1 MEDINPTKLHL
12 KDYSLRAI
20 FGWGDKSELSELSK
34 LIRVMDQWDGQLESV
49 PAQTVIKAVEV
60 EILAE
65 AQKLKPLRKKTRSL
79 HESLLVLDRRKKK
92 LGVWCILQ
100 GLKVKAD
107 KLPFVV
113 LPDHFLSLFAR
124 TAADVQS
131 GRKDP
136 SENKWREFINAVF
149 SYMEKV
155 KSGGKWSSADEEVF
169 SRHSNLLPS
178 PLDTNIRAQ
187 VAEMVIATW
196 VFSRKIDYP
205 INHLRTF
212 LAKALKIAGPD
223 EGFERLKLVW
233 DQNSK
238 KKKKRIVE
246 AAKKKRQRATL
257 PKGKASKRVE
267 KSARKA
273 GRAKTKKTRRP

>member
-1 MEDINPTKLHL
+1 MEQNDLMQEYQR
-12 KDYSLRAI
+12 DYSIKAI

-34 LIRVMDQWDGQLESV
+34 LMRVLDQWDGELESV
-49 PAQTVIKAVEV
+49 PDLTVIKAVEV

-100 GLKVKAD
+100 GLKD
-107 KLPFVV
+107 KSDKFPFVV
-113 LPDHFLSLFAR
+113 SPDHFLSLFAR

-131 GRKDP
+131 GRNDP
-136 SENKWREFINAVF
+136 SEHKWREFINAVF
-149 SYMEKV
+149 SYMQKV
-155 KSGGKWSSADEEVF
+155 KGGGKWSSADEEVF
-169 SRHSNLLPS
+169 SKHANLLPS

-196 VFSRKIDYP
+196 VWSRKMDCP
-205 INHLRTF
+205 INHLRSF
-212 LAKALKIAGPD
+212 LAKALKVSGPND
-223 EGFERLKLVW
+223 YLEKLKRVW

-257 PKGKASKRVE
+257 LKGKASKKGK
-267 KSARKA
+267 KSAQKA
-273 GRAKTKKTRRP
+273 GRGKTKKTQRP